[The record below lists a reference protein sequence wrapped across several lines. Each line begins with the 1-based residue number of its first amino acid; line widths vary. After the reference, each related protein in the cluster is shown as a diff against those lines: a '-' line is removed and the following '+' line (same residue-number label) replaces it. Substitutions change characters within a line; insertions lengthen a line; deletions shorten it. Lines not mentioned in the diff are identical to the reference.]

1 MRKLY
6 STMSSKGQVV
16 VPAPIRETLGIE
28 AGTRVAFWTEGS
40 RLILEPETLA
50 SKLN

>member
-16 VPAPIRETLGIE
+16 VPASIRETLGIE
-28 AGTRVAFWTEGS
+28 AGRESPFGQKGRA
-40 RLILEPETLA
+40 
-50 SKLN
+50 